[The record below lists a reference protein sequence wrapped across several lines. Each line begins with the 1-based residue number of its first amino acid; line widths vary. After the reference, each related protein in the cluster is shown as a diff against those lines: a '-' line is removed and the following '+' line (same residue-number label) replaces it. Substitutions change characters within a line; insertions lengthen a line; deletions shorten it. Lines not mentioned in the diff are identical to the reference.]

1 MGAHL
6 PEFWRR
12 RGALALALLP
22 LAGVFAALAALRRT
36 AYQCEWLKP
45 EVSDVPVIVVGNI
58 AVGGS
63 GKTPVVQWLIDVLR
77 AAGFTPGIVSRG
89 HGGSERG
96 PVPVPAD
103 GDAARF
109 GDEPVL
115 LARATAAPLVIGR
128 DRPAAVRRLL
138 EAHPQCDVVVA
149 DDGLQH
155 YRLARRIE
163 IVVVDEFQLGNRLR
177 LPAGPLREG
186 LSRLGEADLVFAHGP
201 LSVPVRSAA
210 GEVPVFDMTLQGDEL
225 VSIDGAR
232 RVALAHFA
240 GRRVHAIA
248 GIGRPQRFFAQL
260 ARAGLEVVEHA
271 FPDHHAYR
279 AEDLAMAPG
288 EPRILTAKDAVKC
301 AAFAPPDTWVLP
313 VRACIDAAASQLIV
327 EKLTHG
333 IPPA

>member
-1 MGAHL
+1 MHPPA
-6 PEFWRR
+6 FWRR
-12 RGALALALLP
+12 RGALALTLLP
-22 LAGVFAALAALRRT
+22 LAGLFASLAALRRT
-36 AYQCEWLKP
+36 AYRRGWLP
-45 EVSDVPVIVVGNI
+45 ADAPGVPVIVVGNI

-77 AAGFTPGIVSRG
+77 VAGFSPGIVSRG

-96 PVPVPAD
+96 PALVPAD

-115 LARATAAPLVIGR
+115 LARVSAAPLVIGR

-155 YRLARRIE
+155 YRLARQIE
-163 IVVVDEFQLGNRLR
+163 IAVVDEFQLGNRLR

-186 LSRLGEADLVFAHGP
+186 LSRLAEADLVFAHGP
-201 LSVPVRSAA
+201 LSASVRSAA
-210 GEVPVFDMTLQGDEL
+210 GEVPVFDMRLHGDEL
-225 VSIDGAR
+225 VSIDGTR
-232 RVALAHFA
+232 RVALTHFA

-248 GIGRPQRFFAQL
+248 GIGRPQRFFDQL
-260 ARAGLEVVEHA
+260 SCAGLEVVGHA

-279 AEDLAMAPG
+279 PEDLAMASD
-288 EPRILTAKDAVKC
+288 EPKILTSKDAVKC
-301 AAFAPPDTWVLP
+301 AAFAPPGTWVLP